1 MIECRVIEI
10 PALARPKQALQIL
23 DVGNTTL
30 WKLVKQGKLEAVKI
44 SGRVTL
50 ITGESIKRLVESAP
64 RVNDNAPAP
73 KDAA

>member
-10 PALARPKQALQIL
+10 PALARPKQALKIL

-44 SGRVTL
+44 SERVTL
-50 ITGESIKRLVESAP
+50 ITGDSIKRLIESAP
-64 RVNDNAPAP
+64 RANDNATPS
-73 KDAA
+73 K